1 MSQINL
7 FCPMP
12 IQVEGVSNDS
22 ETLEIGKDKVFSLPY
37 WFLKS
42 VIYKLSII
50 SNDLSP
56 VFIQK
61 SCLM

>member
-1 MSQINL
+1 
-7 FCPMP
+7 MP
-12 IQVEGVSNDS
+12 LQVEGVSNDS
-22 ETLEIGKDKVFSLPY
+22 ETLEMGKDGVFSLPY

-61 SCLM
+61 SC

>member
-1 MSQINL
+1 
-7 FCPMP
+7 MP
-12 IQVEGVSNDS
+12 LQVEGVSNDS
-22 ETLEIGKDKVFSLPY
+22 ETLEMGKDGFFSLPY

-61 SCLM
+61 SC